1 MTKVSITVLKKPSGE
16 VEVLAA
22 SDDAQVALDA
32 FLDCNE
38 AGEVQFLRKV
48 DYDKRKVNESAPV
61 AKKKAKKAE

>member
-61 AKKKAKKAE
+61 SKKKAKKAE

>member
-32 FLDCNE
+32 FLNCNE

-48 DYDKRKVNESAPV
+48 DYDKRKVNAAKPV
-61 AKKKAKKAE
+61 AKKKAVKKA

>member
-1 MTKVSITVLKKPSGE
+1 MTKISITILKKPSGE

-32 FLDCNE
+32 FLNCDK

-48 DYDKRKVNESAPV
+48 SYDKRKLNESAPV
-61 AKKKAKKAE
+61 AKKAVKKA